1 MAAIIE
7 LKGVALGFGADA
19 AARPVLTDVDL
30 SVTAGDFVAI
40 VGPSGVGKSSLLRVV
55 AGLLPAARGHVA
67 AGTAPQP
74 DRRRIGMVFQDP
86 RLLPWRRV
94 ADNVHLGLEGLRLSR
109 AARVQRVS
117 DALRLVRLE
126 GYDHRW
132 PHELSGGQR
141 QRVGIARAL
150 AVAPDILLMDE
161 PFGALDAITRR
172 GLQDELRRIH
182 HETSKTVLFVTHDIE
197 EAVRLADRI
206 LLLGGA
212 PARIVQDLPNDRNR
226 GAADSAAVQAQIARI
241 EAGIADGYEI

>member
-7 LKGVALGFGADA
+7 LSGVALGFGPDA
-19 AARPVLTDVDL
+19 ATNPVLTDVDL
-30 SVTAGDFVAI
+30 TVESGSFVAI

-55 AGLLPAARGHVA
+55 AGLLPAACGQVRVA
-67 AGTAPQP
+67 GEKRP

-94 ADNVHLGLEGLRLSR
+94 AANVRLGLEGLKLSR
-109 AARVQRVS
+109 AEKAEQVAE
-117 DALRLVRLE
+117 ALKLARLE
-126 GYDHRW
+126 GFDDRW

-141 QRVGIARAL
+141 QRAGIARAL
-150 AVAPDILLMDE
+150 AVSPDILLMDE

-182 HETSKTVLFVTHDIE
+182 AETGKTILFVTHDID
-197 EAVRLADRI
+197 EAARLADRI

-212 PARIVQDLPNDRNR
+212 PARIRQDAPNDRDADD
-226 GAADSAAVQAQIARI
+226 GAARARI
-241 EAGIADGYEI
+241 EAGLADGYEI